1 MKRFAI
7 LALALTFLTGVIVTA
22 FAQDNP
28 PKKEDKKTKKQKKTK
43 AKKTTG

>member
-1 MKRFAI
+1 MKRFGI

-22 FAQDNP
+22 FGQEP
-28 PKKEDKKTKKQKKTK
+28 PKKEEKKTKKQKKTK